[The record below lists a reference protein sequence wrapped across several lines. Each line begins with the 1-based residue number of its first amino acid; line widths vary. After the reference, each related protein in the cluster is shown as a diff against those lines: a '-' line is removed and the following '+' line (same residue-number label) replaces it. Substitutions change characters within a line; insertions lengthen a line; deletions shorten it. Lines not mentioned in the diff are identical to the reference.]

1 MSFARYP
8 SLIDKVV
15 FITGGGSGI
24 GAAMVEA
31 FAEQKANVAF
41 VDIAVEASKELVG
54 KIGASH
60 PPPLFLQCDLTD
72 VAALETAM
80 EEVRQ
85 RMGPIAVLVNNA
97 ANDQRQAADEVSE
110 EDWDR
115 TMALNLKHQFFAAQI
130 ARRSMRELG
139 GGAIVNFSSTAWMVG
154 VPRLSVYA
162 TAKAARRRPDEQSR
176 ARIRPRQ
183 HPRQRDRP
191 RRSDHRAAAPPV
203 DGREGDRRLPRAS
216 MHQPNLARRRCR
228 APGALSIL

>member
-1 MSFARYP
+1 MSLARSP

-41 VDIAVEASKELVG
+41 VDIAVEASKELVA

-80 EEVRQ
+80 EEARQ
-85 RMGPIAVLVNNA
+85 RMGPIAVLINNA
-97 ANDQRQAADEVSE
+97 ANDHRQAADEVSE

-139 GGAIVNFSSTAWMVG
+139 GGAIVTFSSTAWMLG
-154 VPRLSVYA
+154 VHGLSVYA
-162 TAKAARRRPDEQSR
+162 TAKAAV
-176 ARIRPRQ
+176 I
-183 HPRQRDRP
+183 
-191 RRSDHRAAAPPV
+191 
-203 DGREGDRRLPRAS
+203 GLT
-216 MHQPNLARRRCR
+216 NTLAREF
-228 APGALSIL
+228 GADNIRVNA